1 MPYKAQFI
9 ERIFFIRWDAPPSS
23 TETDEVVEKL
33 TEGAARLGPGPLAF
47 VCSVAPLTK
56 LPDAR
61 QRQHIHQMVETVRG
75 RDFGSV
81 HLIFEGNELQLIAH
95 RLNMQAVMV
104 LANVA
109 EPSIVQIHGRAEPA
123 AQHLSGLF
131 GPAVFELFRGARE
144 RALVA

>member
-1 MPYKAQFI
+1 
-9 ERIFFIRWDAPPSS
+9 
-23 TETDEVVEKL
+23 
-33 TEGAARLGPGPLAF
+33 
-47 VCSVAPLTK
+47 
-56 LPDAR
+56 
-61 QRQHIHQMVETVRG
+61 MVEAVRG

-109 EPSIVQIHGRAEPA
+109 EPSIVQIHGRTEPA

-131 GPAVFELFRGARE
+131 GPAVFELFRGARK